1 MRYTGNA
8 MRTFTVFAAIWFLWA
23 NQTLAGEVHVIGM
36 HCQVRTEC
44 KATELENLLEDAY
57 GRIGVAVEFVYLPG
71 LRDLDKTNHGEL
83 DGSGLRNALVVE
95 KYPNIIKVPVPL
107 FTTSL
112 VAVTTNDNIKIHD
125 LKDLHG
131 LLTGVLRGDLI
142 ANSIAAES
150 NADLHRLDY
159 LNAGLK
165 MLIQGRL
172 DVLFAARTMLRVN
185 MEHFPDAH
193 FIISKDL
200 YEIQVYH
207 VVNKKHAP
215 LVPLL
220 ERSFREMIEEG
231 SMETYLK
238 RYYPRPPKEP

>member
-1 MRYTGNA
+1 MRIFIY
-8 MRTFTVFAAIWFLWA
+8 FAAACLLWA
-23 NQTLAGEVHVIGM
+23 SQALAGEVHVIGM
-36 HCQVRTEC
+36 HCQVRADC

-83 DGSGLRNALVVE
+83 DGSGLRTSIVVE

-112 VAVTTNDNIKIHD
+112 VAVTTNGNVRIQD

-142 ANSIAAES
+142 ASSVASEN
-150 NADLHRLDY
+150 NADLHRLDH
-159 LNAGLK
+159 LSNGLK
-165 MLIQGRL
+165 MLIEGRL
-172 DVLFAARTMLRVN
+172 DVVFAAKSMLNITMDR
-185 MEHFPDAH
+185 FPDTD
-193 FIISKDL
+193 FSVSKDL
-200 YEIQVYH
+200 YKIQVYH
-207 VVNKKHAP
+207 VVNNKHAH

-220 ERSFREMIEEG
+220 ARSFREMIDEG
-231 SMETYLK
+231 VMEQYLE
-238 RYYPRPPKEP
+238 RLYPGISKEP